1 MGATAR
7 KPITDRRPPRHRKF
21 RPPKLA
27 LVPFEAGGSF
37 LKQGIS
43 GKQPVLYVFLP
54 SPSRKLSL
62 KINKVIP
69 LWC

>member
-43 GKQPVLYVFLP
+43 GKQPVL
-54 SPSRKLSL
+54 
-62 KINKVIP
+62 
-69 LWC
+69 